1 LSLWRLKSAFLV
13 NLLHWSFPLLTV
25 YRYAKIYD
33 GKSIINDKKK
43 ASAKWARRVN
53 YILVNIYTVII
64 VCSSCSPITTL

>member
-1 LSLWRLKSAFLV
+1 MKSAFLV

-33 GKSIINDKKK
+33 GKIIINDKKK
-43 ASAKWARRVN
+43 ASAKWTRSVN

-64 VCSSCSPITTL
+64 IIKII